1 MMKRVLYKGAFFT
14 EWDGPLAAIAETAGV
29 SMDDLA
35 FHPDDA
41 LAEVQE
47 LRRQRYRYRAGPVG
61 LGRSCQGDQR
71 ALSAPPVLSVLII
84 VTNVSFLLRSPAD
97 VRSR

>member
-1 MMKRVLYKGAFFT
+1 MMKRVLYKGVFFT

-29 SMDDLA
+29 SLDDLT

-47 LRRQRYRYRAGPVG
+47 LRRQAYRTESDPLRLEAEYDAIATSTAP
-61 LGRSCQGDQR
+61 D
-71 ALSAPPVLSVLII
+71 LSAWMAAVRAIKARYPL
-84 VTNVSFLLRSPAD
+84 PAE
-97 VRSR
+97 

>member
-1 MMKRVLYKGAFFT
+1 MKRVLYKGAFFT

-29 SMDDLA
+29 GLADLA

-47 LRRQRYRYRAGPVG
+47 LRRQAYRAEADPLRLEAEYDAIVAGTEP
-61 LGRSCQGDQR
+61 D
-71 ALSAPPVLSVLII
+71 LSKWVASVQAIKARYPL
-84 VTNVSFLLRSPAD
+84 PK
-97 VRSR
+97 

>member
-1 MMKRVLYKGAFFT
+1 MMKRVLYKGALFT

-29 SMDDLA
+29 SLDDLT

-47 LRRQRYRYRAGPVG
+47 LRRQAYREEADPLRLEAEYDAIATGTAP
-61 LGRSCQGDQR
+61 D
-71 ALSAPPVLSVLII
+71 LSAWVEAVKAIKERYPLPQS
-84 VTNVSFLLRSPAD
+84 
-97 VRSR
+97 

>member
-1 MMKRVLYKGAFFT
+1 MKRVLYKGEFFT

-29 SMDDLA
+29 SLDDLT

-47 LRRQRYRYRAGPVG
+47 LRRQAYRNESDSLRLEAEYDAIAAGTEP
-61 LGRSCQGDQR
+61 D
-71 ALSAPPVLSVLII
+71 LSAWV
-84 VTNVSFLLRSPAD
+84 AA
-97 VRSR
+97 VRAIKERYPLP

>member
-1 MMKRVLYKGAFFT
+1 MMKRVLYKGVFFT

-29 SMDDLA
+29 SLDDLT

-47 LRRQRYRYRAGPVG
+47 LRRQAYRTESDPLRLEAEYDSIATGTAP
-61 LGRSCQGDQR
+61 D
-71 ALSAPPVLSVLII
+71 LSAWMAAVRAIKARYPL
-84 VTNVSFLLRSPAD
+84 PAE
-97 VRSR
+97 

>member
-1 MMKRVLYKGAFFT
+1 MMKRVLYKGVFFT

-29 SMDDLA
+29 SLDDLT

-47 LRRQRYRYRAGPVG
+47 LRRQAYRTESDPLRLEAEYDAIATGTAP
-61 LGRSCQGDQR
+61 D
-71 ALSAPPVLSVLII
+71 LSAWMAVVRAIKARYPL
-84 VTNVSFLLRSPAD
+84 PAE
-97 VRSR
+97 